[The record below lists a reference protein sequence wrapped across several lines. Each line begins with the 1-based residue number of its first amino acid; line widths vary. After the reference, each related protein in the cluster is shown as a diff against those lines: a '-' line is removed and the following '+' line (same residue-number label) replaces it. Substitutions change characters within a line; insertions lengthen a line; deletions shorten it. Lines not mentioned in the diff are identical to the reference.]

1 MCLKNNKQKEF
12 HNKDI
17 VTICNDEKKKF
28 WYFRFWSN
36 FYKRHS
42 RMKKRN
48 VAVSG
53 NEKNSS
59 ETKEPCHFRCINCGR
74 GACDLFK
81 DYNNGIIKM
90 KHCVINIFF
99 LIFNICFDKLMSL
112 ALNGY
117 LNISYLQEWKRILTT
132 YLVPLLKILLIQWGK
147 GLCNFDMYIYMY
159 SIFEHA
165 SPSREQRS
173 RRFDQFVVN
182 K

>member
-1 MCLKNNKQKEF
+1 M
-12 HNKDI
+12 
-17 VTICNDEKKKF
+17 TIKKKSL

-53 NEKNSS
+53 NEKNFP

-74 GACDLFK
+74 GASDLFK

-117 LNISYLQEWKRILTT
+117 LNISDLQEWKHILTT
-132 YLVPLLKILLIQWGK
+132 YLVPHLKILLIQWDK
-147 GLCNFDMYIYMY
+147 GLCNFDMHMY
-159 SIFEHA
+159 SIFKHA
-165 SPSREQRS
+165 SPSHEHRS
-173 RRFDQFVVN
+173 RQFDQFVVN
-182 K
+182 KWETGKFC